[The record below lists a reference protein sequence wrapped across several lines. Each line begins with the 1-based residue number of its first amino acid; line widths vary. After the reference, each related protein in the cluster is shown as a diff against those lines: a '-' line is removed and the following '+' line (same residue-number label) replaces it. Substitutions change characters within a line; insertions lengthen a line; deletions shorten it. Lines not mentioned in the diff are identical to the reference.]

1 MLARLRSL
9 LKKQP
14 PKETPMK
21 VLSEE
26 NLQQLQDQLQLVNLT
41 IKQLEEDRGR
51 YFSEYG
57 ATNVPIIRSTL
68 YAEKHVLEVKI
79 DALANF
85 LKG

>member
-1 MLARLRSL
+1 MLSKLLARL
-9 LKKQP
+9 KKSP
-14 PKETPMK
+14 PKEMPMK

-41 IKQLEEDRGR
+41 IKQLDEDRGR

-57 ATNVPIIRSTL
+57 ANNMAVIRSTL
-68 YAEKHVLEVKI
+68 YGEKHLLEIKI